1 MMHLASQQKYT
12 PRILPPLFV
21 LFGLLAASCAPVE
34 SGSWYDSQKSQ
45 KGRSFIDQFKYER
58 QVRSVNV
65 PLDGLV
71 TVGKGETYYKL
82 ALRYSVPLRALL
94 EANKARPPY
103 TLSPGDRVKVP
114 LQAFYEVQPKDTL
127 YSISRRYG
135 TDVASLAK
143 LNGLGAPYAIS
154 VGQKLQVPGKR
165 QNIAGAKRK
174 IARVKPQATKPKQS
188 AAKSPAKAQ
197 ARAQA
202 KVKTKLPEAPR
213 RVGRFQVPVKGSVI
227 SNFGPK
233 EGGLHNDG
241 INIAA
246 RTGTPIKAA
255 ENGVV
260 VYAGNELRGYGNL
273 LLVRHSDG
281 WVTAYAHT
289 SKFRVRPGDR
299 VKQGQVIAEVG
310 QTGNVDRPQLHF
322 ELRKGTR
329 AVNPNSLI

>member
-1 MMHLASQQKYT
+1 VA
-12 PRILPPLFV
+12 FA
-21 LFGLLAASCAPVE
+21 LLSVGCAPVN
-34 SGSWYDSQKSQ
+34 SGAWYDSQNSEEA
-45 KGRSFIDQFKYER
+45 RNFIEEVRHER
-58 QVRSVNV
+58 RIRVSNV
-65 PLDGLV
+65 PPNGMV
-71 TVGKGETYYKL
+71 TVKKGDTYYQL
-82 ALRYSVPLRALL
+82 SLRYQVPLRSLL

-103 TLSPGDRVKVP
+103 VLSAGDRVKVP
-114 LQAFYEVQPKDTL
+114 MQAFYEVQPKDTL
-127 YSISRRYG
+127 YAISRRYK

-143 LNGLGAPYAIS
+143 INRLKPPFAVSI
-154 VGQKLQVPGKR
+154 GQKLQVPGTR
-165 QNIAGAKRK
+165 RVVSGPKRK
-174 IARVKPQATKPKQS
+174 IIRGKPVQP
-188 AAKSPAKAQ
+188 AAAQ
-197 ARAQA
+197 PIAAVQRGQA
-202 KVKTKLPEAPR
+202 KKSTKAKVEKAMADAPR
-213 RVGRFQVPVKGSVI
+213 RVGRFQVPVKGKII
-227 SNFGPK
+227 SGFGPK

-260 VYAGNELRGYGNL
+260 VYTGNELRGYGNL
-273 LLVRHSDG
+273 LLLRHSDG

-289 SKFRVRPGDR
+289 SKFRVRPGER

>member
-1 MMHLASQQKYT
+1 MMHLASQHKNM

-21 LFGLLAASCAPVE
+21 LFGLLAASCAPIE

-45 KGRSFIDQFKYER
+45 KGRSFIDQFKHER
-58 QVRSVNV
+58 RARAVKV

-94 EANKARPPY
+94 EANKARAPY

-114 LQAFYEVQPKDTL
+114 LQAFYEVQRKDTL

-143 LNGLGAPYAIS
+143 LNGLGAPFTIS

-165 QNIAGAKRK
+165 QNIDGAKRK
-174 IARVKPQATKPKQS
+174 IARVKPQATKPSQS
-188 AAKSPAKAQ
+188 TTKGQAAKR
-197 ARAQA
+197 RAA
-202 KVKTKLPEAPR
+202 NTKLPEAPR
-213 RVGRFQVPVKGSVI
+213 RVGRFQVPLKGQVI

-246 RTGTPIKAA
+246 RSGAPIKAA